1 MKIIVINGVGG
12 VGKDTFV
19 DSCSMVEG
27 IDVINLSS
35 VEYIKDIATRMGW
48 DGVKNERGRRFLSDL
63 KDAMTR
69 YNDGP
74 FLRIIDQIKEIVYD
88 YESFDMP
95 DDNLIIFVHC
105 REPEEITR
113 FEKEYGARSL
123 LIRRPQVENLISNNH
138 ADTEVLY
145 HDYNYTYWNINDLE
159 GLKYDAKQLIKK
171 IVKEDWRS
179 WIDEGDY

>member
-27 IDVINLSS
+27 IDVVNLSS
-35 VEYIKDIATRMGW
+35 VEFIKDIAVRMGW

-74 FLRIIDQIKEIVYD
+74 FRKIIETIYDIMYD
-88 YESFDMP
+88 YQAYDVSDE
-95 DDNLIIFVHC
+95 NLIIFVHC
-105 REPEEITR
+105 REPKEITR
-113 FEKEYGARSL
+113 FEKEHGARSL
-123 LIRRPQVENLISNNH
+123 LIRRPQVENLISDNH
-138 ADTEVLY
+138 ADTEVLF
-145 HDYNYTYWNINDLE
+145 HNYNYTYWNINDLE
-159 GLKYDAKQLIKK
+159 GLKYDAQQLIKK
-171 IVKEDWRS
+171 IANEDWRS
-179 WIDEGDY
+179 WV